1 MVEKLKQ
8 QHKMA
13 FMSLFNVRDAV
24 ESLTLVWSSRAILEL
39 LHTRQRPAQL
49 CELSSTGYREYNVT
63 IIYMES
69 NPYFLWIPDHIT
81 E

>member
-1 MVEKLKQ
+1 MEKLKQ

-24 ESLTLVWSSRAILEL
+24 GSLTLARSSGAVSEL

-49 CELSSTGYREYNVT
+49 CELLSTGYREYDVT
-63 IIYMES
+63 IVCMES